1 MDASLRLGRIAG
13 VRVGVHWSVAVVAGL
28 LAWSLATVTL
38 PDAEGGRS
46 DLAYWSVGLLTAV
59 AFLSSIL
66 VHELSHATVA
76 RRNGVEVEDITL
88 WLFGGMARLR
98 GAAGTAGAELRIA
111 LAGPAASAAISALAF
126 ALSAIAE
133 AAGADDLVGSAL
145 VWLGVV
151 NVVLLSFNLV
161 PAAPLDGGR
170 VLSAALWKWRGD
182 EDWAHR
188 SAAVVG
194 RWFGSCLV
202 ALGLLFF
209 VAGDV
214 LGGLWFAFIGWFLVN
229 TARAEEAGAMVRSAI
244 EGRRARDLMTARP
257 VVAPSWFTLET
268 FVDGIVQRWPYGA
281 FPVVDRRGE
290 VVGLIGLRA
299 LRVVPRREWS
309 VRTVLDVATPIDRV
323 ARVMPDDPSSAVVEA
338 MQHTADGRVLV
349 FDAGRL
355 VGIISPTDIGRL
367 VERIALVGPSRRGRA
382 RDVHRR

>member
-1 MDASLRLGRIAG
+1 MEASLRLGRIAG

-38 PDAEGGRS
+38 PDADGGRS
-46 DLAYWSVGLLTAV
+46 AVAYWSVGALTAV

-111 LAGPAASAAISALAF
+111 LAGPLASAAIAALALALSALAT
-126 ALSAIAE
+126 
-133 AAGADDLVGSAL
+133 AAGADGLVGAAL
-145 VWLGVV
+145 AWLGVV
-151 NVVLLSFNLV
+151 NVVLLTFNLV

-170 VLSAALWKWRGD
+170 VLSAALWKRWGD
-182 EDWAHR
+182 EDRAHR
-188 SAAVVG
+188 SAARVG
-194 RWFGSCLV
+194 RWFGSVLV

-229 TARAEEAGAMVRSAI
+229 TARAEEDGAMVHSAI
-244 EGRRARDLMTARP
+244 EGRRAHDLMTAGP
-257 VVAPSWFTLET
+257 VVAPSWFTLEA
-268 FVDGIVQRWPYGA
+268 FVDGVVQRWPYAA

-299 LRVVPRREWS
+299 LRVVPRRDWS
-309 VRTVLDVATPIDRV
+309 TCTVLDVATPLDQVGRV
-323 ARVMPDDPSSAVVEA
+323 APDDPSSAVVEA
-338 MQHTADGRVLV
+338 MQRTGDGRVLV

-355 VGIISPTDIGRL
+355 VGIVSPTDIARL
-367 VERIALVGPSRRGRA
+367 VDRVALVGPRRRGRA
-382 RDVHRR
+382 RDVQRR